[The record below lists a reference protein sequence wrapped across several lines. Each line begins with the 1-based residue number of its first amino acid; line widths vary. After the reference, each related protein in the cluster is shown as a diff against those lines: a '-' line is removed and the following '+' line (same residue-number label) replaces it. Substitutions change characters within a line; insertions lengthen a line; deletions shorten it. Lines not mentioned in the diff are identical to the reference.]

1 MELGDQFQTNKKLAL
16 HSRPGQ
22 LHVCREQRKETDV
35 AVHQT
40 RNGQIFPFQLEMFFF
55 CVTAEAVNTKNWPAR
70 TNKFE
75 SKLERVHT
83 CVTV

>member
-1 MELGDQFQTNKKLAL
+1 MELGYQFQTNNKILKLAL

-40 RNGQIFPFQLEMFFF
+40 RNGQIFPFQLEMFFL
-55 CVTAEAVNTKNWPAR
+55 R
-70 TNKFE
+70 H
-75 SKLERVHT
+75 S
-83 CVTV
+83 